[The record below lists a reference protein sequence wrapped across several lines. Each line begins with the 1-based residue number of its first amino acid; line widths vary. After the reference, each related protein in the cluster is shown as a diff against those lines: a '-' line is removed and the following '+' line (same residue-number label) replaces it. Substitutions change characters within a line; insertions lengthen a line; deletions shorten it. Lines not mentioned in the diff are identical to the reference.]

1 MIILEEIEMPSG
13 IIIEQRYCHIIIPYA
28 LPIALLVDSS
38 TICLNTSRIQINK
51 LIVKTCTID
60 VNEKYIFI

>member
-1 MIILEEIEMPSG
+1 MPSG
-13 IIIEQRYCHIIIPYA
+13 IIIEQRYCHIIIIYA

-38 TICLNTSRIQINK
+38 TICLNASRIQIDK

-60 VNEKYIFI
+60 VN